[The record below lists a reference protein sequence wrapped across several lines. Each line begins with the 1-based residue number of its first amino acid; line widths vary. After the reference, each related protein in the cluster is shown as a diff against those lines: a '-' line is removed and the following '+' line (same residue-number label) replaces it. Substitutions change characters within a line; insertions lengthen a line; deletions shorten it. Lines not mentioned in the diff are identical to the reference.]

1 MSFSSDRRPS
11 LYVNDA
17 KQVFLCRSCGEHGDV
32 IDFVMKIDSLTF
44 QQAKTTLGIVTYRK
58 PRPQLTP
65 SRKRAA
71 EVAAAWVTRQR
82 QKFNTLIA
90 EAMFHRDLAD
100 EFGEF
105 EFAESFDRSL
115 VMLHGFYDALEYPR
129 GAMEMLALRRAIEAL
144 TDGAA
149 VTL

>member
-1 MSFSSDRRPS
+1 MTAKPNILTVVGQRIELRRSGKEHIGLCPFHHDRRPS
-11 LYVNDA
+11 LFVNDA

-44 QQAKTTLGIVTYRK
+44 RQAKTTLGIVAYCK

-82 QKFNTLIA
+82 QKFSTLIA
-90 EAMFHRDLAD
+90 ETMFHRDLAD
-100 EFGEF
+100 
-105 EFAESFDRSL
+105 
-115 VMLHGFYDALEYPR
+115 
-129 GAMEMLALRRAIEAL
+129 
-144 TDGAA
+144 
-149 VTL
+149 